1 MKMYNLYFQN
11 LVKASTSRIILR
23 TQLVALCTCFC
34 LTFGMGQTAKQK
46 QEGLARSS
54 KLFQAL
60 EKRDS
65 LLFELAFNQQ
75 NAKGTDSL
83 LHEDFEFYHDQGGLT
98 DSKEKFLGKFKS
110 TSGAKYKPLR
120 KLQKNTLQLF
130 PLYDRGKLYG
140 LIQKGIHEFYMVD
153 SAQKAHLTGSAKFTH
168 LWIKQEDRWCLKRVL
183 SYDHQ
188 EAKKD

>member
-1 MKMYNLYFQN
+1 MKMYNNYFQHLRGALSSKN
-11 LVKASTSRIILR
+11 LISTYIIVLF
-23 TQLVALCTCFC
+23 TCFC
-34 LTFGMGQTAKQK
+34 LTSAIGQTAKSP

-54 KLFQAL
+54 RLFQTL
-60 EKRDS
+60 QKRDS

-110 TSGAKYKPLR
+110 TKNAKYKPLR
-120 KLQKNTLQLF
+120 KLLKNTLQVF
-130 PLYDRGKLYG
+130 PLYNRGKLYAA
-140 LIQKGIHEFYMVD
+140 IQKGVHEFYMVD
-153 SAQKAHLTGSAKFTH
+153 PEKKAHLTGNAKFVH
-168 LWIKQEDRWCLKRVL
+168 LWVKHKDRWCLKRVL

-188 EAKKD
+188 EAKK